1 MNTLRTVA
9 LTLALLASW
18 IVAVYHLGSFAPPP
32 PAARTAR
39 AAVVAQSRF
48 LDRGESAINHLLLF
62 GTPYERGLA
71 TSRLTKTMLDAE
83 EAMLDEEL
91 RRFFPSAVTRWA
103 LRLFAMRWFSGIEA
117 HLPPDALAEMYGVAQ
132 HANPRW
138 NHLADPYTRQV
149 AYHGVHE
156 VGQMFVDFEKEGF
169 GCTLLGVPFRGSW
182 LLGRNF
188 DFEAVRFFDTEKIA
202 KWVFPERGHAYV
214 SVIWAGM
221 VGAVT
226 GVNARG
232 VYVSIN
238 AAGTTDFRRLG
249 TPTTLIA
256 TRVLEEASS
265 ADEAVRII
273 VDTPAMIS
281 EIFVVAD
288 PTATAFYVVEKTP
301 ERAQVIRHERAAAV
315 ANHLQASSFVDDP
328 INRFRRENQTSLARQ
343 ERGDELVA
351 AWDRTLTDPVAAA
364 TAMVTML
371 RDKRAKGG
379 QPLHLGHR
387 GALDALI
394 ATHSVVYD
402 AAGGHLW
409 ISRGPALTGAYL
421 GFDLRA
427 SFAAKAPVAVGSLP
441 ADEEVDSETFAA
453 YQSGMQTLR
462 EAKAALAEQAC
473 ARTAAQL
480 GEVEAT
486 PARDHYEYLMLAG
499 DYQARCRA
507 DGAEARALW
516 RRSLAASPAYRQHRE
531 RLAEALR

>member
-1 MNTLRTVA
+1 MLELRTIA
-9 LTLALLASW
+9 LVLALLCSW
-18 IVAVYHLGSFAPPP
+18 IVAVYHLGTFAPPKP
-32 PAARTAR
+32 EARSAR
-39 AAVVAQSRF
+39 AEVVAQSRF
-48 LDRGESAINHLLLF
+48 LDRGEGDLNHLLLF

-71 TSRLTKTMLDAE
+71 AGRLTKPMIDAE

-91 RRFFPSAVTRWA
+91 KRFFPSPVTRWA
-103 LRLFAMRWFSGIEA
+103 LRLVAMRWFSGIET

-132 HANPRW
+132 HASPRW

-226 GVNARG
+226 GVNERG

-238 AAGTTDFRRLG
+238 AAGTADFRRLG

-256 TRVLEEASS
+256 TRALEEASS
-265 ADEAVRII
+265 AEEAVRII

-288 PTATAFYVVEKTP
+288 PTAPAFYVVEKTP

-315 ANHLQASSFVDDP
+315 ANHLKAPAFVDDP
-328 INRFRRENQTSLARQ
+328 INRFRRESQTSLARQ

-351 AWDRTLTDPVAAA
+351 AWDSALTDPVAAA

-379 QPLHLGHR
+379 GSLHLGHR

-402 AAGGHLW
+402 AAGGLLW
-409 ISRGPALTGAYL
+409 ISRGPALAGPYL

-427 SFAAKAPVAVGSLP
+427 SFAAKAPVAVGALP
-441 ADEEVDSETFAA
+441 ADEEVDTETFAA
-453 YQSGMQTLR
+453 YQSGMLALR
-462 EAKAALAEQAC
+462 EAKSALARQAC
-473 ARTAAQL
+473 KQTDAQL
-480 GEVEAT
+480 HEVEAT
-486 PARDHYEYLMLAG
+486 PAREHYEYLMLAG
-499 DYQARCRA
+499 DFQARCRA
-507 DGAEARALW
+507 DGATARALW
-516 RRSLAASPAYRQHRE
+516 QRSLAASPAYRQHRE
-531 RLAEALR
+531 RLKEALR